1 MTRTAIIAAMSG
13 ELKPLVRGW
22 QHERRNGVDLWRSD
36 GCIAACAGAG
46 VSAAAQ
52 AFTEAE
58 KLGPIDKVISTGWAG
73 ALTEALEPGQAYR
86 VSGVID
92 ARTGERFE
100 TANVLSHP
108 SRINKDAARVVH
120 PIGALKGHG
129 FSRVVKAQN
138 TDAALAAEGMPLGNE
153 TIPQGL
159 KPCPFKTSGFPA
171 DSNAVLVQNTCLAAP
186 VQSDYWL
193 VTSFQVANAHEKQR
207 LASTTPASLVDME
220 AAAIARLAAAR
231 GIPFYCV
238 KGVSDGYR
246 DQLPDFNR
254 FIPSAGRFQL
264 ARFVL
269 FVLPRP
275 CYWPALA
282 RMGENSKKAARAIAV
297 SLLDLLAAL
306 RPD

>member
-1 MTRTAIIAAMSG
+1 MTRTAIIAAMPG

-22 QHERRNGVDLWRSD
+22 QHTRSNGVDLWRSD
-36 GCIAACAGAG
+36 GCIAACAGTG

-73 ALTEALEPGQAYR
+73 ALTENLKPGQAYR

-92 ARTGERFE
+92 ARTGERF
-100 TANVLSHP
+100 
-108 SRINKDAARVVH
+108 
-120 PIGALKGHG
+120 
-129 FSRVVKAQN
+129 FAQDVPEN
-138 TDAALAAEGMPLGNE
+138 PLFAC
-153 TIPQGL
+153 TPKYTHSAQR
-159 KPCPFKTSGFPA
+159 
-171 DSNAVLVQNTCLAAP
+171 SNPDL
-186 VQSDYWL
+186 WL
-193 VTSFQVANAHEKQR
+193 VTSATVASKAEKQR

-254 FIPSAGRFQL
+254 FISSAGRFQL